1 MPRHALYSLTLLVGL
16 GLLAWPSR
24 SHAGTV
30 VSDSGAT
37 VITVG
42 GKRDR
47 LSGQYR
53 SRVGG
58 VTWEGSFEANA
69 RSRGTYLGTFSDRP
83 NTEPINQPQI
93 FCVGDVSLKLSQ
105 RGRFDPTGLEV
116 TWQVTGGKG
125 CESVG
130 QRFTTILREALP
142 KADRQGNYQDGNA
155 RTYDSLGQKLI
166 WPEWEVVAADGKLN
180 CRATPNGRVTFT
192 FRSGERLN
200 RMTASRD
207 SHFQLDDRSQPWLWI
222 SPKQCYVRANVS
234 LIAPL
239 SDTPWD

>member
-58 VTWEGSFEANA
+58 MTWEGSFEANA

-130 QRFTTILREALP
+130 QRFTTTLREALP

-155 RTYDSLGQKLI
+155 RTYDSSGPK
-166 WPEWEVVAADGKLN
+166 ADLARVGSRG
-180 CRATPNGRVTFT
+180 CRWQTEL
-192 FRSGERLN
+192 SGHAKRQ
-200 RMTASRD
+200 
-207 SHFQLDDRSQPWLWI
+207 SHL
-222 SPKQCYVRANVS
+222 YVS
-234 LIAPL
+234 LWRAAQPHDGI
-239 SDTPWD
+239 SR